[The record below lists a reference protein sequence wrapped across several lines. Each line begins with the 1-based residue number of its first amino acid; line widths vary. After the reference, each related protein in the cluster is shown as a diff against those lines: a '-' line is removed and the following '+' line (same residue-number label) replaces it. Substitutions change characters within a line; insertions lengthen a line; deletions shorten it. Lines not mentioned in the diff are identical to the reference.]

1 MEFYVVRATKKNDPE
16 NELMHHG
23 ILGMKWGVRRY
34 QNEDGSLTS
43 AGKERYSG
51 SIKGALE
58 SAGKAVGKAAQK
70 VGSAIGNAVD
80 SVGDSVQS
88 AWRVV
93 RDKADAR
100 EQEKI
105 ANEKYKASRNLFYDG
120 HKHTT
125 GFGKDNVVYGEN
137 VYGIL
142 APYGRE
148 TDYETM
154 LLRGDKA
161 VDVWMYLKKYF
172 TNILQLLQLYD
183 RDQIDLSEIMSEK
196 LLNEDGKIDE
206 SFLKDFESA
215 LKNKFKKSDGSN
227 KALSDDEISNA
238 MKEVKYAVKIWN
250 EMADDISKQGLS
262 NMFFGSDNKKL
273 NYPLGDG
280 KYVDTDTYTQQ
291 IGYESVDY
299 LHTHDKNRK
308 TLKLNGVGVAR
319 KIS

>member
-1 MEFYVVRATKKNDPE
+1 MEFYVERSTKKNTE
-16 NELMHHG
+16 NDELYHHG
-23 ILGMKWGVRRY
+23 VKGMRWGVIRDLG
-34 QNEDGSLTS
+34 EKAADKAKKAADTVADTAKKA
-43 AGKERYSG
+43 AG
-51 SIKGALE
+51 
-58 SAGKAVGKAAQK
+58 AVGNAASK
-70 VGSAIGNAVD
+70 VGSAIGNTVD

-88 AWRVV
+88 TWRVV

-120 HKHTT
+120 RKHTT
-125 GFGKDNVVYGEN
+125 GFGKDNVIYGEN
-137 VYGIL
+137 VYDIL

-161 VDVWMYLKKYF
+161 VDIWMYLKKYF

-183 RDQIDLSEIMSEK
+183 RDQTDLSEIMSEK

-215 LKNKFKKSDGSN
+215 LKTKFKKSDGSG
-227 KALSDDEISNA
+227 KALSDNEISNA

-262 NMFFGSDNKKL
+262 GMFFGSDNKKL
-273 NYPLGDG
+273 DYPLGDG
-280 KYVDTDTYTQQ
+280 KYVDNDTYNQQ
-291 IGYESVDY
+291 IGYSGSDY
-299 LHTHDKNRK
+299 LRIHDKNRT
-308 TLKLNGVGVAR
+308 TLRLNGVGVAR